1 MRRLLGTTTQVALVS
16 LWRFNLIGVEGFQEL
31 QSELIC

>member
-1 MRRLLGTTTQVALVS
+1 MRRL